1 MNSNLE
7 PGPHTNPGES
17 WDSGRSQNQTHSKP
31 ANWLEALLALAI
43 SRVGLCQLE
52 AKAAVETA
60 QRRILKWIFAAVV
73 AFFGW
78 ILLLS
83 GAVTAIASAGGW
95 PWFWIAL
102 AFAAIHLLLA
112 LLLVVSASSP
122 SPPRFQATRAEL
134 HKDLE
139 WIKNLISNRKSNG

>member
-7 PGPHTNPGES
+7 PGSHTNPGDS
-17 WDSGRSQNQTHSKP
+17 WESGRSQPHAKP
-31 ANWLEALLALAI
+31 TNWLEAILALLV
-43 SRVGLCQLE
+43 SRIGLCQLE
-52 AKAAVETA
+52 AKSAVETA
-60 QRRILKWIFAAVV
+60 QRKILKLIFAAVV

-83 GAVTAIASAGGW
+83 GAVTAIATAGGW

-112 LLLVVSASSP
+112 LVLVISASAP

-134 HKDLE
+134 QKDFE
-139 WIKNLISNRKSNG
+139 WIKNLIANRKSNG